1 MSFDGKGWSL
11 KGVLNGA
18 RGESPIGPKAAMAVE
33 HWTQIAAIFD
43 PAVTQDEV
51 RVVLDDLVA
60 EGLLGFDP
68 AVTITT
74 VGGHQLTIAGYYRAC
89 A

>member
-11 KGVLNGA
+11 KTILNNA
-18 RGESPIGPKAAMAVE
+18 REESPIGPKAAMAVE
-33 HWTQIAAIFD
+33 HWTAVAAIFD
-43 PAVTQDEV
+43 PKATEDDV
-51 RVVLDDLVA
+51 RPVLEEMVA

-74 VGGHQLTIAGYYRAC
+74 HGGHRLTIAGYWRAG
-89 A
+89 